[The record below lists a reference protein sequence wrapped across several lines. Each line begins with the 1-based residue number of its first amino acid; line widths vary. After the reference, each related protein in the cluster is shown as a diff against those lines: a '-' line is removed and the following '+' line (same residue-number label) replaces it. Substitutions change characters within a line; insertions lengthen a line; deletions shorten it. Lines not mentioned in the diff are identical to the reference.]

1 MEVDMELSKK
11 TTILLPP
18 DLHEQ
23 LTRRAEREGT
33 SLGELVRRA
42 CRTEYGYHSR
52 EDRRRA
58 LDELASLRLP
68 VAEPARIKR
77 ESVPAAED
85 LMAGDLPRGRTER
98 RTAGR

>member
-1 MEVDMELSKK
+1 MELSKK

-42 CRTEYGYHSR
+42 CRAVYGIRSR
-52 EDRRRA
+52 AEKRRA
-58 LDELASLRLP
+58 LDELVALRLP
-68 VAEPARIKR
+68 VGEPGELKV
-77 ESVPAAED
+77 ESVCAPED
-85 LMAGDLPRGRTER
+85 LLPQGRPRRGAGGR
-98 RTAGR
+98 